1 MMDRWIEQLMNDVR
15 DGRAADLTGT
25 RVAGDVSIADRL
37 LNELIATKIG
47 PESAIRDVT
56 IRAEAGRARVTV
68 KVARP
73 SFLPPLSFVLSV
85 ETQPALPASPV
96 LVLRVGMMP
105 GVAALLGTGI
115 SLMNIMPPG
124 LRLEGD
130 RLFVDISALL
140 EDRGYGWLFRYLRAV
155 HVSFE
160 PGRVVNHVEVEV

>member
-1 MMDRWIEQLMNDVR
+1 MMDRWIEQLMHDVR
-15 DGRAADLTGT
+15 DGRAADITGT

-37 LNELIATKIG
+37 LNEVIAAKIG
-47 PESAIRDVT
+47 AESAIRDVT
-56 IRAEAGRARVTV
+56 NRAEAGRARVTV
-68 KVARP
+68 EVARP

-85 ETQPALPASPV
+85 ETQPELPASPV

-115 SLMNIMPPG
+115 SFMNIMPPG

-130 RLFVDISALL
+130 RLFVDIAAVLD
-140 EDRGYGWLFRYLRAV
+140 DRGYGWLFRYLRTV

-160 PGRVVNHVEVEV
+160 PGRIVNHVEIEG